1 MRQTFM
7 EGGKDDWSYVLN
19 QNADIVLPFL
29 VLMAESKDAE
39 ETKHDTDG
47 TEKMWQSQN
56 RILTLP
62 HPCLQ
67 ILYIR
72 IDYSQA

>member
-47 TEKMWQSQN
+47 TKKN
-56 RILTLP
+56 VAGAKP
-62 HPCLQ
+62 
-67 ILYIR
+67 YID
-72 IDYSQA
+72 IAIPVSANFIYTN

>member
-7 EGGKDDWSYVLN
+7 DGGKDDWCYVLN

-29 VLMAESKDAE
+29 VLMAESKEAE

-47 TEKMWQSQN
+47 TKKMWQARN
-56 RILTLP
+56 RILTSP
-62 HPCLQ
+62 YPCLQ
-67 ILYIR
+67 ILYTN
-72 IDYSQA
+72 

>member
-1 MRQTFM
+1 M

-47 TEKMWQSQN
+47 TKKNVAVAKQ
-56 RILTLP
+56 
-62 HPCLQ
+62 
-67 ILYIR
+67 Y
-72 IDYSQA
+72 